1 LANAAGAKS
10 KEWLV
15 VKGICDFADGNKGED
30 KTLRQQLA
38 AGAAASLCEHIFN
51 NRYVFE
57 ELKINALLEP
67 PTQLDIEEP
76 EINKDVE
83 LAKVKFPEIPGL
95 TDTDMQADDNDKL
108 TRAFFGQTLI
118 NRFRIGLKLGLIDVE
133 ETKKPNQ
140 DAVSAQ
146 ILIRA
151 QQQHL
156 FAKLW
161 ALLFDEK
168 KEPNPFK

>member
-1 LANAAGAKS
+1 
-10 KEWLV
+10 
-15 VKGICDFADGNKGED
+15 
-30 KTLRQQLA
+30 
-38 AGAAASLCEHIFN
+38 
-51 NRYVFE
+51 
-57 ELKINALLEP
+57 
-67 PTQLDIEEP
+67 LDIEEP